1 MILNNLF
8 TILNLIPIITMFQ
21 KNTTENL
28 IKVKFLLKILNR
40 DMKGI
45 CKLKINHDS
54 ITFVFI
60 EKQLISF
67 DLNYCKEK
75 IFAHNDMAEYNISN
89 NGAFRHQQGKP

>member
-28 IKVKFLLKILNR
+28 IEVKFLLKILNR
-40 DMKGI
+40 EMKQI

-54 ITFVFI
+54 FTVVFHR
-60 EKQLISF
+60 KAT
-67 DLNYCKEK
+67 D
-75 IFAHNDMAEYNISN
+75 IFRLKFLQRKN
-89 NGAFRHQQGKP
+89 FRS

>member
-28 IKVKFLLKILNR
+28 IKVKFLLKILNK
-40 DMKGI
+40 DMKRI
-45 CKLKINHDS
+45 CKLKTNHDS

-67 DLNYCKEK
+67 DLNFCLKL
-75 IFAHNDMAEYNISN
+75 H
-89 NGAFRHQQGKP
+89 GGV